1 VDQSPFLS
9 SVIYAYLG
17 QLVAF
22 TICQLLLLRRDNR
35 TQVVL
40 WICSSILIGLSLVI
54 APVSF
59 PALTNRFISYSAF
72 LALLGGVFRY
82 AAIGFQTKGIV
93 RGGQNNRLILLAIA
107 GAPLSLL
114 DILSDY
120 RGLIVSI
127 VAITISLATFLA
139 LRQNRYWAGS
149 TRMALNVML
158 LGLALVVILFS
169 GRIITVYPFAADKY
183 FSGSSSMQVFS
194 TTALVAISFF
204 IQVGFTGLLLA
215 RQAKLRVFMDRRN
228 LRACARSENITRQS
242 KKFMD
247 LSEQRLDFIQLLTH
261 EVRQPINN
269 AQASLQSISSALE
282 HSSAQFKGAERAL
295 ERATASLD
303 GITLALSNVILLGTL
318 NAGDQKWDRRP
329 IDAFEILAM
338 ARLDCS
344 PAKHKRIILTQ
355 PENSIFVEC
364 VPIFLRVALHNLFE
378 HALSLAK
385 VDSDI
390 SASIDVDEMKFG
402 VTFSISIEIDRLER
416 PTLISYTDLRFSDTL
431 PSATTSLGVFA
442 AERVAA
448 YHHGDISI
456 EQKNNDNLS
465 FKLFLAL

>member
-1 VDQSPFLS
+1 M
-9 SVIYAYLG
+9 A
-17 QLVAF
+17 LV
-22 TICQLLLLRRDNR
+22 
-35 TQVVL
+35 V
-40 WICSSILIGLSLVI
+40 G
-54 APVSF
+54 PVSF
-59 PALTNRFISYSAF
+59 PALTSRLISYSAY
-72 LALLGGVFRY
+72 LALLGGIIRY

-93 RGGQNNRLILLAIA
+93 RGGQGNRLILLSIA
-107 GAPLSLL
+107 GAPLALF

-127 VAITISLATFLA
+127 VATTISLATFLA

-149 TRMALNVML
+149 NRTALNAVL
-158 LGLALVVILFS
+158 FGLALAVILLL

-183 FSGSSSMQVFS
+183 FAGTSSVQVLS
-194 TTALVAISFF
+194 TTAVVAVSFVL
-204 IQVGFTGLLLA
+204 QLGFTGLILA
-215 RQAKLRVFMDRRN
+215 RQAKLRIFLDRRS
-228 LRACARSENITRQS
+228 LRAWARSENITRQS

-282 HSSAQFKGAERAL
+282 HSSAQFKGAEHAL

-318 NAGDQKWDRRP
+318 NAGDQKWGRHP

-355 PENSIFVEC
+355 PENSVFVEC

-378 HALSLAK
+378 HALLLAK
-385 VDSDI
+385 MNSDI

-465 FKLFLAL
+465 FKLFLSL